1 MLLIYLPIITKRSE
15 YIFDHL
21 FRNELGINFNTTT
34 DINVFNNHNEEKIN
48 YSANRFDNE
57 FFVNSFGL
65 LRKTPI
71 KKIHLPVG
79 EINQIKVIFPNEN
92 CDVGFDIFSAIFFMI
107 SRYEEYLPFK
117 PDRYGRFDA
126 EESLAFKNNFLEIP
140 IVDYWVILFKNI
152 LQKRFLRL
160 KIKTK
165 TFNAVL
171 TYDIDVAY
179 KYRGRSIL
187 RTAGS
192 IAKDALRLDLTNI
205 INRMKTLSKK
215 KKDPYDVYEYL
226 SKTIRNSQLKSVF
239 FFLLGDKSENDRNLH
254 YQNPLMN
261 HLINRVMGFSE
272 IGIHPSFVSNLSPEK
287 ILMEKERLE
296 TISGIKI
303 IKSRQHFLKLS
314 LPETYQKLISAGIA
328 EDYSMGYGEVF
339 GFRAGTCKSFNFY
352 DLKNEQSTTLKI
364 FPVTWMEVTYK
375 DFLKQTPEES
385 LQSIQRLIDEVKKVN
400 GTFISIWHNNTII
413 KTKYEK
419 DWFWVHDEMVRAL
432 EKELII
438 KD

>member
-34 DINVFNNHNEEKIN
+34 DINAFNNHNEEKIN

-126 EESLAFKNNFLEIP
+126 EESLAFRNNFLHIP
-140 IVDYWVILFKNI
+140 IVDYWIILFKNI

-165 TFNAVL
+165 PFNALL
-171 TYDIDVAY
+171 T
-179 KYRGRSIL
+179 
-187 RTAGS
+187 
-192 IAKDALRLDLTNI
+192 
-205 INRMKTLSKK
+205 
-215 KKDPYDVYEYL
+215 
-226 SKTIRNSQLKSVF
+226 
-239 FFLLGDKSENDRNLH
+239 
-254 YQNPLMN
+254 
-261 HLINRVMGFSE
+261 
-272 IGIHPSFVSNLSPEK
+272 
-287 ILMEKERLE
+287 
-296 TISGIKI
+296 
-303 IKSRQHFLKLS
+303 
-314 LPETYQKLISAGIA
+314 
-328 EDYSMGYGEVF
+328 
-339 GFRAGTCKSFNFY
+339 
-352 DLKNEQSTTLKI
+352 
-364 FPVTWMEVTYK
+364 
-375 DFLKQTPEES
+375 
-385 LQSIQRLIDEVKKVN
+385 
-400 GTFISIWHNNTII
+400 
-413 KTKYEK
+413 
-419 DWFWVHDEMVRAL
+419 
-432 EKELII
+432 
-438 KD
+438 